1 MADKLT
7 PEQKDLFDSK
17 HFATIATI
25 NPDGQPQLSIV
36 WCAIDG
42 DEILVSTVEGRRKH
56 LNLERDNRVS
66 IIASPRDEPYK
77 YVEVRGTAAMTR
89 KGGRELIDQ
98 LAYEYMGAD
107 RYPAD
112 DDTNNIRVVIRVTPQ
127 RVVARGI

>member
-7 PEQKDLFDSK
+7 PAQKDLFDSK

-25 NPDGQPQLSIV
+25 NPAGQPQLSIV

>member
-98 LAYEYMGAD
+98 LAYEYRGAD

>member
-1 MADKLT
+1 MADKLA